1 MEKNLKGENRNWQLV
16 GAAAAGA
23 VMANMPHL
31 EFVIAIIAIIL
42 VLVSFKDTKI
52 KKGVVRLLKAIVIA
66 IIIVAAMAWHNLFC
80 NTKEETN
87 NELAQQHE
95 EVVIDEQQPIVEDQP
110 EIPVVE
116 EVSEE
121 VNSRSN
127 AKKSF
132 YN

>member
-1 MEKNLKGENRNWQLV
+1 MKENLKGKQNLQLV

-42 VLVSFKDTKI
+42 VVVSFKDTKL

-87 NELAQQHE
+87 NELAQQD
-95 EVVIDEQQPIVEDQP
+95 VVTDEQPVVEDQP

>member
-66 IIIVAAMAWHNLFC
+66 IIIIAAMAWHNIFC
-80 NTKEETN
+80 NDKVEVADEV
-87 NELAQQHE
+87 AQTE
-95 EVVIDEQQPIVEDQP
+95 EVVTEETKVEDQP
-110 EIPVVE
+110 EIPVVKTE
-116 EVSEE
+116 EASEE
-121 VNSRSN
+121 VNPRICN
-127 AKKSF
+127 
-132 YN
+132 

>member
-1 MEKNLKGENRNWQLV
+1 MKKMLEGKNKNLPLV
-16 GAAAAGA
+16 GAALVGA
-23 VMANMPHL
+23 VASKVMHL
-31 EFVIAIIAIIL
+31 EAIIAAIVIVL
-42 VLVSFKDTKI
+42 ILVSFKDTKL
-52 KKGVVRLLKAIVIA
+52 KKWVVRFIKTILIVV
-66 IIIVAAMAWHNLFC
+66 IVMTALVWHNIFC

-87 NELAQQHE
+87 NELAQQD
-95 EVVIDEQQPIVEDQP
+95 VVTDEQPVVEDQP

>member
-1 MEKNLKGENRNWQLV
+1 MEKKLKGENRNWQLV

-42 VLVSFKDTKI
+42 VVVSFKDTKL

-87 NELAQQHE
+87 NELAQQD
-95 EVVIDEQQPIVEDQP
+95 VVTDEQPVVEDQP

>member
-1 MEKNLKGENRNWQLV
+1 MEKKLKGKQNLQLV

-95 EVVIDEQQPIVEDQP
+95 EVVIDEQPVVEDQP

>member
-1 MEKNLKGENRNWQLV
+1 MRKNLEGKNQKWQLV
-16 GAAAAGA
+16 VAAAAGA

-31 EFVIAIIAIIL
+31 EFVIAAIAIIL
-42 VLVSFKDTKI
+42 VLVSFKDTKL

-110 EIPVVE
+110 VEETVVE
-116 EVSEE
+116 EATSA
-121 VNSRSN
+121 NSRS
-127 AKKSF
+127 KKSF

>member
-1 MEKNLKGENRNWQLV
+1 MEKKLKGKQNLQLV

-66 IIIVAAMAWHNLFC
+66 IIIVAAMAWHNIFC
-80 NTKEETN
+80 NDKWEVAGEV
-87 NELAQQHE
+87 AQQD
-95 EVVIDEQQPIVEDQP
+95 EVVTEEKVEDQP

-116 EVSEE
+116 TEEVEEE
-121 VNSRSN
+121 VNPRICN
-127 AKKSF
+127 
-132 YN
+132 